1 MGKIFFAV
9 FPALSN
15 RNYRL
20 YFSGQVVSLIGTWL
34 QIVAQGW
41 LVLTLTNSAFQVGLV
56 TAVGLS
62 PMLVF
67 SLFGGVIV
75 DRFSKQRILLLT
87 QSASAVLA
95 LILGILTILK
105 MVTVWQIAVLAF
117 LVGCIHAI
125 DSPARQSFVV
135 EMVGKKDLASAIA
148 LNSGTFNAARVIGP
162 SIAGLLIA
170 QIGIGGTFIINGI
183 SYIAAILA
191 LLFIRIRGFVQE
203 HHAHPLRTIEQG
215 ITYVVSHE
223 TIGTLLLFTGVASI
237 FGWSYTTIMPVVA
250 RDIFHTGADGLGA
263 LLAAVFVSAFSKR
276 ISAPIFIIGGS
287 MLFSIS
293 FTLFSFTKTFGP
305 ALFLLFMAGAGLLFY
320 FSMMN
325 TAIQHAV
332 EHKFR
337 GRVMSIY
344 TIMFV
349 GMMPIGSF
357 LIGFA
362 SEHLGVD
369 VAIRIFGFILIAKSM
384 LLFLIREKLKMPGTQ

>member
-1 MGKIFFAV
+1 
-9 FPALSN
+9 
-15 RNYRL
+15 
-20 YFSGQVVSLIGTWL
+20 
-34 QIVAQGW
+34 
-41 LVLTLTNSAFQVGLV
+41 
-56 TAVGLS
+56 
-62 PMLVF
+62 
-67 SLFGGVIV
+67 
-75 DRFSKQRILLLT
+75 
-87 QSASAVLA
+87 
-95 LILGILTILK
+95 
-105 MVTVWQIAVLAF
+105 
-117 LVGCIHAI
+117 
-125 DSPARQSFVV
+125 
-135 EMVGKKDLASAIA
+135 
-148 LNSGTFNAARVIGP
+148 
-162 SIAGLLIA
+162 
-170 QIGIGGTFIINGI
+170 
-183 SYIAAILA
+183 
-191 LLFIRIRGFVQE
+191 
-203 HHAHPLRTIEQG
+203 
-215 ITYVVSHE
+215 
-223 TIGTLLLFTGVASI
+223 
-237 FGWSYTTIMPVVA
+237 MPVVA
-250 RDIFHTGADGLGA
+250 RDIFHTGADGLGALLAASGLGA